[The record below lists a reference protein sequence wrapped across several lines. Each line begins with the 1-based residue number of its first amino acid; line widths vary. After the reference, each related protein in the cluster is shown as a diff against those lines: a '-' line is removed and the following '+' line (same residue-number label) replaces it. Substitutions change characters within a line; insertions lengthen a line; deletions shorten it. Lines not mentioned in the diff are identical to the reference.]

1 MFYDSV
7 DEEDGEDTDDDDDN
21 FGEGAGGWWLYGE
34 GLGSRKLLQAFI
46 KEWGYRVVEWFPQQP
61 EINWSLWWVWKLS
74 I

>member
-7 DEEDGEDTDDDDDN
+7 DEEDDEDTDDDDDN

-46 KEWGYRVVEWFPQQP
+46 KECHFIVSEERRFVG
-61 EINWSLWWVWKLS
+61 L
-74 I
+74 